1 MNALTGCLS
10 NHSSYS
16 VSQSG
21 SCLTLHCT
29 HRSLRS
35 RSLRNHSE
43 AADSL
48 VGRNLAAAAGISF
61 QRIVKAVGISCM
73 GHRLSLDSQ
82 WLLEPTGT
90 DCMDHSIGPG
100 FL

>member
-1 MNALTGCLS
+1 MNALTSCLS
-10 NHSSYS
+10 NHSSCS
-16 VSQSG
+16 MSQSG
-21 SCLTLHCT
+21 SCLTLHCI

-35 RSLRNHSE
+35 RSLRNQSK

-73 GHRLSLDSQ
+73 GHILGLDS
-82 WLLEPTGT
+82 
-90 DCMDHSIGPG
+90 
-100 FL
+100 